1 MKTTISRLDKKG
13 NQWEI
18 KIRLDDECKNG
29 HQDFSITGTCWEK
42 GKAKNDRSIIRAGA
56 CGNTIAELFPEYSIF
71 NRLHLCDYKGIP
83 MHCTA
88 NCFYH
93 LRNGFNSHTTGED
106 FIAEY
111 CSYYRVTRD
120 QFIELNKAETETHFA
135 ILFERLGVFQQWE
148 NEANEAI
155 KLLKELT
162 GEEFVNTSIRTNYHR
177 PTDEQIDQEKA
188 RHESW
193 YYSDSEKQKRAYQ
206 KRVEK
211 LAEIDASELKEIE
224 KIQLEYKVKR
234 AMLDGGEKAFNN
246 YIFYPSRNEVCF
258 NWLTYGGQKM
268 SDEEIK
274 QVREKVVLPDGITI
288 KE

>member
-1 MKTTISRLDKKG
+1 MKTTISRSDKKG

-29 HQDFSITGTCWEK
+29 YQDFSITGTCWEK
-42 GKAKNDRSIIRAGA
+42 GKAKTDRNMICAGA
-56 CGNTIAELFPEYSIF
+56 CGDTIAELFPEYSIF

-88 NCFYH
+88 NGFYH
-93 LRNGFNSHTTGED
+93 LRKGFNSQATGEA
-106 FIAEY
+106 FITEY
-111 CSYYRVTRD
+111 CNYYRVTRE
-120 QFIELNKAETETHFA
+120 QFLELNKAETEAHFA
-135 ILFERLGVFQQWE
+135 ILLERLGVFQQWE

-155 KLLKELT
+155 KLLKEMT

-177 PTDEQIDQEKA
+177 PTDEQIEQEKTW
-188 RHESW
+188 HESG
-193 YYSDSEKQKRAYQ
+193 YYSDSEKQKRAHQ

-211 LAEIDASELKEIE
+211 LAEMDASELKEIE

-234 AMLDGGEKAFNN
+234 AMFDAGEKAFNE

-258 NWLTYGGQKM
+258 NWRIYGSQKM
-268 SDEEIK
+268 SVEEIK